1 MIYKLLIVDDSKLAR
16 MAVVKALS
24 ACYPDWQRVEAGS
37 AADALKAVE
46 KEKPHIAIVDFN
58 MPNKDG
64 LDLAVELRALTPDMP
79 IGIISANHQQEV
91 VDRTR
96 ALGAS
101 FLPKPLT
108 EQSLHEFLSG
118 AVQRLQEQQS

>member
-16 MAVVKALS
+16 MAVVRAMS
-24 ACYPDWQRVEAGS
+24 TCCPEWQRIEAGN
-37 AADALKAVE
+37 AADALAAIRLE
-46 KEKPHIAIVDFN
+46 QPHVALVDFN

-64 LDLAVELRALTPDMP
+64 LALVAELRALTPDMP

-96 ALGAS
+96 ALGAT
-101 FLPKPLT
+101 FLPKPVT
-108 EQSLHEFLSG
+108 EMALREFITS
-118 AVQRLQEQQS
+118 AAQRLQRAPS